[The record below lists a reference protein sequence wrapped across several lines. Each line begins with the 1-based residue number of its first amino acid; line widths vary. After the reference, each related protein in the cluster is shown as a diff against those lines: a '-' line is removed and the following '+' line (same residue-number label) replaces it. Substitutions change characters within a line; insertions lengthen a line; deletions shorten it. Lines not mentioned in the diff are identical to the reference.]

1 MITLKNGNVLIG
13 ENLIKKDILISEDK
27 IVKIGDSINEGK
39 IVDFD
44 TPKKLLKNN
53 LIAQI

>member
-27 IVKIGDSINEGK
+27 IVKIDDEN
-39 IVDFD
+39 D
-44 TPKKLLKNN
+44 
-53 LIAQI
+53 